1 MKYWFVL
8 FLILALILS
17 PIVIN
22 IQHYFIYSD
31 SPFLTPQF
39 ESVKAKDI
47 LVKYF
52 NYSSY
57 DEIYVIAKG
66 NYSQILH
73 QVNLTAEEYLRD
85 AKVLTPYQFINDT
98 LKPYYKFTQ
107 NIINKTFQSLLT
119 LHNIYLNLTLERE
132 SILQNFSYFLFQ
144 LNVTYGIPLHEF
156 YSNSKVALQF
166 IAIYSKLN
174 GSQLERAR
182 NSSLIVFHN
191 PYILLFSFN
200 NYSDEKLV
208 EETIENF
215 SNYSLLVYYLTGRNI
230 SNFALEYPYNYSL
243 QLVEKEFPKPPISL
257 STFHKNDTWLII
269 VEVPS
274 NESLT
279 NVENFM
285 AHLNYTVTGH
295 LPIYAESALAT
306 ESDLRIIDIVTV
318 LLLSILLIVL
328 IRALVPILVLITS
341 AVIGLEIA
349 YTTLYVL
356 TFFGYSIYYISGLVI
371 PPIVFGIT
379 VDYSI
384 LFLYRFFEEYRKGY
398 SKEIALKRAFKNSGR
413 ALLFSGL
420 SITIGFASFIL
431 SPSPL
436 LRNIGIALVTSSISS
451 LIPSILFTYSV
462 LGVIPV
468 NMLKFPRKEVPNPVD
483 VRRKYLEKVS
493 NRAIKYKFLV
503 LVLIIL
509 TGVASYIIFISH
521 TTNVSVSEIV
531 PKNSEVLTGERE
543 LKTFFNY
550 SVDYII
556 LEGNPNSSYSR
567 IYNLSNYIISIHGF
581 VFSPSAIGDKLIQ
594 NKTFLSNFFYSHN
607 YTLIEAFIPYPV
619 FSNGAINV
627 TEKLISEGYLVG
639 GSNAE
644 RINIVDNTVH
654 DYYSYVL
661 PLTIVSITVY
671 LFIVLGSLVVPVRLS
686 LTLLVS
692 ALFGVAVMFIIFGQV
707 YWLSPLIVFAIM
719 YSLGIDYD
727 MFIIIRILEEEGSE
741 EERIVKAISNTGL
754 VVTAAGLILAGAL
767 LSLGSADMRFL
778 QEIGITVG
786 ITILFDTFIVRP
798 IFVPAIMSI
807 LKKYNWWPRVRDE
820 PYKG

>member
-1 MKYWFVL
+1 
-8 FLILALILS
+8 LILALILS

-132 SILQNFSYFLFQ
+132 SILQNLSYFLFQ

-384 LFLYRFFEEYRKGY
+384 LFLYRFF
-398 SKEIALKRAFKNSGR
+398 
-413 ALLFSGL
+413 
-420 SITIGFASFIL
+420 
-431 SPSPL
+431 
-436 LRNIGIALVTSSISS
+436 
-451 LIPSILFTYSV
+451 
-462 LGVIPV
+462 
-468 NMLKFPRKEVPNPVD
+468 
-483 VRRKYLEKVS
+483 
-493 NRAIKYKFLV
+493 
-503 LVLIIL
+503 
-509 TGVASYIIFISH
+509 
-521 TTNVSVSEIV
+521 
-531 PKNSEVLTGERE
+531 
-543 LKTFFNY
+543 
-550 SVDYII
+550 
-556 LEGNPNSSYSR
+556 
-567 IYNLSNYIISIHGF
+567 
-581 VFSPSAIGDKLIQ
+581 
-594 NKTFLSNFFYSHN
+594 
-607 YTLIEAFIPYPV
+607 
-619 FSNGAINV
+619 
-627 TEKLISEGYLVG
+627 
-639 GSNAE
+639 
-644 RINIVDNTVH
+644 
-654 DYYSYVL
+654 
-661 PLTIVSITVY
+661 
-671 LFIVLGSLVVPVRLS
+671 
-686 LTLLVS
+686 
-692 ALFGVAVMFIIFGQV
+692 
-707 YWLSPLIVFAIM
+707 
-719 YSLGIDYD
+719 
-727 MFIIIRILEEEGSE
+727 
-741 EERIVKAISNTGL
+741 
-754 VVTAAGLILAGAL
+754 
-767 LSLGSADMRFL
+767 
-778 QEIGITVG
+778 
-786 ITILFDTFIVRP
+786 
-798 IFVPAIMSI
+798 
-807 LKKYNWWPRVRDE
+807 
-820 PYKG
+820 

>member
-73 QVNLTAEEYLRD
+73 QVNLTAEEYLQG

-306 ESDLRIIDIVTV
+306 ESDLRVIDIVTV

-436 LRNIGIALVTSSISS
+436 LRNIGIALVASSISS

-556 LEGNPNSSYSR
+556 L
-567 IYNLSNYIISIHGF
+567 
-581 VFSPSAIGDKLIQ
+581 
-594 NKTFLSNFFYSHN
+594 
-607 YTLIEAFIPYPV
+607 
-619 FSNGAINV
+619 
-627 TEKLISEGYLVG
+627 
-639 GSNAE
+639 
-644 RINIVDNTVH
+644 
-654 DYYSYVL
+654 
-661 PLTIVSITVY
+661 
-671 LFIVLGSLVVPVRLS
+671 
-686 LTLLVS
+686 
-692 ALFGVAVMFIIFGQV
+692 
-707 YWLSPLIVFAIM
+707 
-719 YSLGIDYD
+719 
-727 MFIIIRILEEEGSE
+727 
-741 EERIVKAISNTGL
+741 
-754 VVTAAGLILAGAL
+754 
-767 LSLGSADMRFL
+767 
-778 QEIGITVG
+778 
-786 ITILFDTFIVRP
+786 
-798 IFVPAIMSI
+798 
-807 LKKYNWWPRVRDE
+807 
-820 PYKG
+820 